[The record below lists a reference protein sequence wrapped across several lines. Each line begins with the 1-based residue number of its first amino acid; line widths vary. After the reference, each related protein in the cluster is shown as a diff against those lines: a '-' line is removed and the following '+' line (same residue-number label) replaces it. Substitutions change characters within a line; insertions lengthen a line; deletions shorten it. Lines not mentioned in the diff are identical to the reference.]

1 MMNKIIRASE
11 MIDRITL
18 TSASSKKIK
27 SFTSN
32 ELKEVEEEKHEE
44 EMNVEIKTTTDYQ

>member
-1 MMNKIIRASE
+1 MNQIIRASE

-18 TSASSKKIK
+18 TSASSSKKMK
-27 SFTSN
+27 SITSK

-44 EMNVEIKTTTDYQ
+44 EMNVDIKTTTD